1 MFGLGAD
8 EQVTFEIE
16 PGVAGHVD
24 AAIDPAV
31 GRRAVKRMVG
41 IVGRVGAEKTGGER
55 VTLPVGAPPI
65 NFASDFTTVFRLI
78 VPPREKWDTRC
89 SLFDL

>member
-31 GRRAVKRMVG
+31 GRRAVKRMIG
-41 IVGRVGAEKTGGER
+41 IVGRVGAEKAGGEG
-55 VTLPVGAPPI
+55 VTLPVGVDAQLGRVKVEPG
-65 NFASDFTTVFRLI
+65 A
-78 VPPREKWDTRC
+78 
-89 SLFDL
+89 